1 MTPNLAELADGPR
14 TGVRELGLACRHRG
28 QIRQRGCAF
37 STLTLAEKSKTS
49 YQGRTLTPA
58 AAGAQRCDV
67 QGGRRGRFST
77 GHAALT
83 TTTGS
88 WL

>member
-1 MTPNLAELADGPR
+1 VIDKVTVSITTMSLA
-14 TGVRELGLACRHRG
+14 VVV
-28 QIRQRGCAF
+28 
-37 STLTLAEKSKTS
+37 
-49 YQGRTLTPA
+49 TPA